1 MGTSTPDSPLII
13 ATRGSRLALWQSEW
27 VASRLRLVHPDL
39 SVEIKTIRTT
49 GDKLAQASL
58 SKIAGKGVFTKELE
72 DSLLDGSAHIAVHSL
87 KDLPTILPGGLHVG
101 AIPQRE
107 DPLDALV
114 VRKGATMTSM
124 SALIRSARIG
134 TSSTRRGAQLRHIR
148 PDLEIVEL
156 RGNVE
161 TRLRKLDEGSM
172 DAIVLACAGLT
183 RLGLADRITERIHP
197 ELMLPA
203 PGQGAL
209 AIESRVDDEWV
220 RRLLEPLIDHRASVE
235 VFAERRVLAG
245 LGGGCATPIAIFA
258 RAEPSDTS
266 IRIDGLV
273 SSVDGSRVVRD
284 VVEGKS
290 ADWQAE
296 ADRLIDKLHALGAA
310 ELLEHEA

>member
-1 MGTSTPDSPLII
+1 MGTSIPDSRLII

-27 VASRLRLVHPDL
+27 VASRLRHVHPDL
-39 SVEIKTIRTT
+39 TVEIKTIRTT

-72 DSLLDGSAHIAVHSL
+72 EALLDGSAHIAVHSL
-87 KDLPTILPGGLHVG
+87 KDLPTILPDGLHVG

-114 VRKGATMTSM
+114 VRKGAATTSM
-124 SALIRSARIG
+124 SGLIRNARIG
-134 TSSTRRGAQLRHIR
+134 TSSTRRSAQLRNIR

-235 VFAERRVLAG
+235 VSAERRVLAG

-258 RAEPSDTS
+258 RAEPSGTS

-284 VVEGKS
+284 CVEGKS
-290 ADWQAE
+290 ADWQSE

-310 ELLEHEA
+310 ELLEHQA